1 MQNSKIAWT
10 EHTFNP
16 WIGCQKVSPGCD
28 HCYAERDWDHRYHRV
43 KWGPH
48 GQRKRTTEGTWKGPP
63 RWNREAE
70 ETGKRFRVFCASLAD
85 WLDNKVPRSWRDDL
99 AQVIHDTPNL
109 DWLMLTKR
117 IENFDK
123 LAPWHRHDVPSHV
136 WIGVT
141 CENQEWFDRRY
152 KHLDDIN
159 AIRFISYEP
168 ALGPLKIDAARPDWV
183 ICGGESGP
191 GARLMKPKWA
201 RRLRDECADLGI
213 PFFMKQIGSNH
224 DRWPANIRGKG
235 DDMAEWPEALRVR
248 QFPSGKWSSDDYT
261 LPRATA

>member
-1 MQNSKIAWT
+1 MENSKIAWT
-10 EHTFNP
+10 YHSFNP

-28 HCYAERDWDHRYHRV
+28 HCYAERDWDHRFHHV

-48 GQRKRTTEGTWKGPP
+48 GQRKQTTDGTWQGPI
-63 RWNREAE
+63 RWNCEAGI
-70 ETGKRFRVFCASLAD
+70 TGERFRVFCASVAD

-123 LAPWHRHDVPSHV
+123 LAPWRRYDVPSHV

-152 KHLDDIN
+152 RHLDDID

-168 ALGPLKIDAARPDWV
+168 ALGPLKIGAARPDWV
-183 ICGGESGP
+183 ICGGEFGP
-191 GARLMKPKWA
+191 GARPMKPKWA
-201 RRLRDECADLGI
+201 RRLRDECADLDI
-213 PFFMKQIGSNH
+213 AFFLKQIGSDH
-224 DRWPANIRGKG
+224 SRWPADIRGKG
-235 DDMAEWPEALRVR
+235 DDMGEWPKDLRIR
-248 QFPSGKWSSDDYT
+248 QFPVGRG
-261 LPRATA
+261 L